1 MPKLKDP
8 IGGLTHCIGAVF
20 AVVAFFLLI
29 QDSLDPFK
37 PWHVVTFS
45 IFCTGMFLLYTTST
59 LYHWLPVSPKTERIL
74 QKLDHMMIYVLIA
87 STYTPV
93 CLIPLRGVWGWSL
106 IGIIWGLTA
115 FGILFKIF
123 QFNLP
128 KWFSTTYYLFMG
140 WLVVIAILP
149 MIQTLQVGALV
160 WIIIGG
166 LYYTLGAIIYKLDKP
181 NLIPKH
187 FGAHELFHVFV
198 LIGSGAHFWVMYN
211 YITHFN

>member
-20 AVVAFFLLI
+20 AVVALFLLI

-45 IFCTGMFLLYTTST
+45 IFCTGMFLLYTTTT
-59 LYHWLPVSPKTERIL
+59 LYHWLPVPPKTERIL

-87 STYTPV
+87 STFTPV
-93 CLIPLRGVWGWSL
+93 YLIPFRGVWGWSL

-128 KWFSTTYYLFMG
+128 KWFSNYYLLSIHGMAGCYRHFTHDSDPPSG
-140 WLVVIAILP
+140 RLGLDYHWRIIL
-149 MIQTLQVGALV
+149 
-160 WIIIGG
+160 
-166 LYYTLGAIIYKLDKP
+166 YTRSDHL
-181 NLIPKH
+181 
-187 FGAHELFHVFV
+187 
-198 LIGSGAHFWVMYN
+198 
-211 YITHFN
+211 